1 MHNKTII
8 LCCCLVVTQAIT
20 ALKEQ
25 RREEPCDVLPLYALD
40 YVLPGQS
47 MSLNMFEPRYR
58 LMTRRC
64 MDGDR
69 KFGML
74 GVRPDPV
81 HRPGES
87 ARIRRNLGTEV
98 EIIESKQMFDGRC
111 HIEVKA
117 LQRFEVISTKEIDGY
132 RCANVRFYKDEP
144 TDDGTDT
151 SVPYQPG
158 SLALQEV
165 RKAPYYMAAVHCS
178 CCCLHAA
185 SVIPQIRRAHRR
197 CGRWRSCRLSG
208 CAEGGR

>member
-1 MHNKTII
+1 MWLLHV
-8 LCCCLVVTQAIT
+8 CVDTQAVA
-20 ALKEQ
+20 ALKEEH
-25 RREEPCDVLPLYALD
+25 REEPCDVLPLYALD

-47 MSLNMFEPRYR
+47 MALNMFEPRYR

-74 GVRPDPV
+74 GVRPDPA

-87 ARIRRNLGTEV
+87 ARMWRNVGTEV
-98 EIIESKQMFDGRC
+98 EIVESKQMFDGRC
-111 HIEVKA
+111 HIKVKA

-144 TDDGTDT
+144 TGVDVDT
-151 SVPYQPG
+151 SVPCHPG

-165 RKAPYYMAAVHCS
+165 RKAPWRMAAVHLPAAVCT
-178 CCCLHAA
+178 LH
-185 SVIPQIRRAHRR
+185 V
-197 CGRWRSCRLSG
+197 
-208 CAEGGR
+208 